1 MNSVK
6 AAAALLAVLVAGGL
20 LVALVSA
27 LPAPASE
34 TVETPWVG
42 PWLWGNRGLDL
53 IVQAVLVFAGVLGVL
68 LVLGP
73 REGGP

>member
-1 MNSVK
+1 VNSVK
-6 AAAALLAVLVAGGL
+6 VAAALLAVLVAGGL
-20 LVALVSA
+20 LVALVA
-27 LPAPASE
+27 AFPAPAAE

-42 PWLWGNRGLDL
+42 PWLWGARGLDL

-73 REGGP
+73 AEEHA